1 MWRDRR
7 FLRLLKSPA
16 SNSDVQT
23 KKTFPVQ
30 PASDPLLR
38 RLNWQLIRPLA
49 SYLGGG
55 ERSQFL
61 GAGVEFSELRTYQ
74 PGDDIRFIDWNISAR
89 MEQPMLREAHVERS
103 IDVWLLLDMSASTHW
118 GTASCLKWDRAV
130 EFTAIAGQLFNRS
143 GNRLGALLFAEQPA
157 TLIPPVAGQMHL
169 MYLLAQLRAQKTT
182 LSTGVTDLAAAL
194 KKADVILRRRSLVL
208 VISDFLVDDTWQLAL
223 GKLSQRHEV
232 IAVRLVDPRESELPD
247 IGMVTL
253 QDPETGK
260 QLRVQTGDAKL
271 RKRFKQAAQLQ
282 TEKLQAELA
291 SCGAEFL
298 SLHTDEDLM
307 LSLRR
312 FLRMRRE
319 RKLSERGR
327 RFGSARRASVSSVAK
342 KGDTQ

>member
-1 MWRDRR
+1 MWHDRR
-7 FLRLLKSPA
+7 FLRLLKPA
-16 SNSDVQT
+16 AIETDDQPRQLY
-23 KKTFPVQ
+23 PVQ

-49 SYLGGG
+49 SYLGGN

-103 IDVWLLLDMSASTHW
+103 VDVWFLLDMSASTRW
-118 GTASCLKWDRAV
+118 GTALCLKWERAID
-130 EFTAIAGQLFNRS
+130 FTAVAGQLFNRA
-143 GNRLGALLFAEQPA
+143 GNRLGALLFAEQPSL
-157 TLIPPVAGQMHL
+157 LIPPVAGHL
-169 MYLLAQLRAQKTT
+169 HLLHLLARLRAQEAVV
-182 LSTGVTDLAAAL
+182 STGVTDLAAVL
-194 KKADVILRRRSLVL
+194 TKAQAILRRRSLIL
-208 VISDFLVDDTWQLAL
+208 VVSDFLVADTWQVAL
-223 GKLSQRHEV
+223 GKLAQRHEV

-247 IGMVTL
+247 IGLITL

-260 QLRVQTGDAKL
+260 QLRVNTGDARL
-271 RKRFKQAAQLQ
+271 RMRFKQAAQQQ

-291 SCGAEFL
+291 TCGAELL

-312 FLRMRRE
+312 FLRTRRE
-319 RKLSERGR
+319 RRLSARGHR
-327 RFGSARRASVSSVAK
+327 TGSAGRVSVSSVVK
-342 KGDTQ
+342 KRDR